1 MGFLFR
7 SKSAHLTKSNII
19 LYKKVDTQNG
29 GKIMGKM
36 NLLKANYEGKVGQ
49 TVGAKW
55 KNLST
60 LRTFTK
66 PSNPN
71 TDAQQTVRSGFKA
84 LNAFVAL
91 FADQIRYKSALNT
104 AGMSVRNAIVKLNKE
119 MVSGNNFAK
128 ANLIIS
134 KGGLQK
140 VAGEAATA
148 TAGKVTV
155 TWSAP
160 TATNFTDEAK
170 LIAVLV
176 QEDSGMVEV
185 VEAEASALTAEGTLT
200 FESGKV
206 DCYVYF
212 LDKRGSNKIAS
223 LSDYIE
229 VTVA

>member
-1 MGFLFR
+1 
-7 SKSAHLTKSNII
+7 
-19 LYKKVDTQNG
+19 
-29 GKIMGKM
+29 MGKM

-55 KNLST
+55 KNVST

-71 TDAQQTVRSGFKA
+71 TEAQQTVRSGFKGI
-84 LNAFVAL
+84 NAFVAL
-91 FADQIRYKSALNT
+91 FADQIRYKSALDT
-104 AGMSVRNAIVKLNKE
+104 AGMSVRNAIVKLNKD
-119 MVSGNNFAK
+119 MVSGNTFNK
-128 ANLIIS
+128 ANLVIS

-148 TAGKVTV
+148 TSGKITV

-160 TATNFTDEAK
+160 TATNFTEDAK

-176 QEDSGMVEV
+176 QEASGMVEV
-185 VEAEASALTAEGTLT
+185 IEASATALTAAGTLT
-200 FESGKV
+200 FGAGSV

-223 LSDYIE
+223 LSDYIA